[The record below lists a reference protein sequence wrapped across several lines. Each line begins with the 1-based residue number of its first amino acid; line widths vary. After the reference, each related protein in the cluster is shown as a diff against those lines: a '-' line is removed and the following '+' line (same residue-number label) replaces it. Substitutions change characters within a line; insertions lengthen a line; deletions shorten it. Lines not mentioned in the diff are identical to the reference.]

1 MLTQEII
8 RELHSCNVRVT
19 PQRLKIL
26 SYLKSTDS
34 HPTAEEIYQNVSAN
48 CYGLSLATV
57 YNTLNLLKEH
67 NLVIELKY
75 GDLASRFDANLSA
88 HYHVYCKVC
97 GKVNDFWGSPIT
109 EVTSEAEENT
119 GFTVEAVRLD
129 LIGVC
134 PDCRENKSNNKYRLD
149 A

>member
-1 MLTQEII
+1 MVPVQEVI

-26 SYLKSTDS
+26 TFLKSTDT
-34 HPTAEEIYQNVSAN
+34 HPTAEEIYQNVSDN

-67 NLVIELKY
+67 DLVVELKY
-75 GDLASRFDANLSA
+75 GDLASRFDGNVTE
-88 HYHVYCKVC
+88 HYHVYCKSC
-97 GKVNDFWGSPIT
+97 GKVSDFWGSPVN
-109 EVTSEAEENT
+109 ELMSEAEANT
-119 GFTVEAVRLD
+119 DFTIDSVRLD
-129 LIGVC
+129 LFGTC
-134 PDCRENKSNNKYRLD
+134 HSCKEEKQKQTLN

>member
-1 MLTQEII
+1 MATQTQQII

-26 SYLKSTDS
+26 SFLKSTDT
-34 HPTAEEIYQNVSAN
+34 HPTAEEIYQNVSEN

-75 GDLASRFDANLSA
+75 GDLASRFDGNIQE
-88 HYHVYCKVC
+88 HYHVYCKSC
-97 GKVNDFWGSPIT
+97 GKVADFWGSPIT
-109 EVTSEAEENT
+109 DLLAEAEEKTDYNIDS
-119 GFTVEAVRLD
+119 VRLD
-129 LIGVC
+129 LYGTC
-134 PDCRENKSNNKYRLD
+134 TACKEQQQEQELN
-149 A
+149 

>member
-1 MLTQEII
+1 MSAQEII

-26 SYLKSTDS
+26 SYLKGTDT
-34 HPTAEEIYQNVSAN
+34 HPTAEEIYQNVSEN

-67 NLVIELKY
+67 NLVLELKY
-75 GDLASRFDANLSA
+75 GDLASRFDGNVME
-88 HYHVYCKVC
+88 HYHVYCKKC
-97 GKVNDFWGSPIT
+97 GKVSDFMGSPVN
-109 EVTSEAEENT
+109 EVKLEAEEAT
-119 GFTVEAVRLD
+119 GFAIESVRLD
-129 LIGVC
+129 LYGYC
-134 PDCRENKSNNKYRLD
+134 GRCQTKHD

>member
-1 MLTQEII
+1 MLAQEII

-26 SYLKSTDS
+26 SYLKSTET

-67 NLVIELKY
+67 NLVVELKY

-97 GKVNDFWGSPIT
+97 GKVNDFMGSPVT
-109 EVTSEAEENT
+109 EVTSEAEECT
-119 GFTVEAVRLD
+119 GFAVEAVRLD
-129 LIGVC
+129 LIGIC
-134 PDCRENKSNNKYRLD
+134 PDCQKSGYNRQQ
-149 A
+149 